1 MSIHM
6 YIIAITTWSWSV
18 LRVIVL
24 VELCIW
30 RLPKLH
36 VPYTLKTDWSYIY
49 LYDCI
54 NIQIRNHPPYPHESD
69 CNSIDIRRK
78 SQSTELNTLTHLDFF
93 TFPIQN
99 QMTLHFIKRLSKIQ
113 ICICMS
119 SLKQEGEL
127 FIYIQKPKH
136 TGKRKQKQG
145 NIKQKTCFLI
155 CYSYKHCRLNSEV
168 YTFQLINKTQNILK
182 GLYIVSSQHCALC
195 VSMNF
200 MTKSQ

>member
-1 MSIHM
+1 MRFSVILSHKSKT
-6 YIIAITTWSWSV
+6 YNQCQYICIIAITTWSWSV

-24 VELCIW
+24 VELCTW

-36 VPYTLKTDWSYIY
+36 VPYTLKTDWGYIY

-54 NIQIRNHPPYPHESD
+54 NIQVRNHTPYPHESD

-99 QMTLHFIKRLSKIQ
+99 QMTLHFIRRLSKIQ

-119 SLKQEGEL
+119 SLKQEGEV
-127 FIYIQKPKH
+127 FIYRNLNTLEKGSKNRAILNKKH
-136 TGKRKQKQG
+136 ASSFVIVI
-145 NIKQKTCFLI
+145 NI
-155 CYSYKHCRLNSEV
+155 V
-168 YTFQLINKTQNILK
+168 
-182 GLYIVSSQHCALC
+182 G
-195 VSMNF
+195 
-200 MTKSQ
+200 